1 MSAFDKVIGYES
13 IKSEL
18 LQICDMIKNREI
30 FEKLGAKLP
39 QGILLSGDPGLGKT
53 LMAKCFIE
61 ESGLPS
67 FVIRRNKGNDDFVGE
82 ITDTFRKAKEN
93 APAIVFLDD
102 MDKFANEDDH
112 HRDAEEYVAVQAGI
126 DEVKNC
132 DVFVLATVNEELKLP
147 RSLTRAGRF
156 DRKIEVECP
165 SSNDARKIIEYY
177 LRDKQISA
185 DVDMNDLC
193 SMISYN
199 SCAELE
205 SILNEAAIYAAHARK
220 DCIEMDDLIRAV
232 LRTQYNS
239 PDNYTETS
247 EEDRKKT
254 ALHEAGHL
262 VASEVLEPGSIGLVS
277 LKARGRGG
285 LGGFVHRCKSSR
297 RRTYDT
303 LISLAGKA
311 AVELYYAETCASGCQ
326 SDIHRAYDNIRH
338 AISQSGTNGLGMIE
352 VSNRNFNDPSESMNS
367 RNEAV
372 VHAELERYMFKT
384 KDILLKNREF
394 LEKAAKELVKKETLL
409 YSDIQRIRNSVKIT
423 GTGQG
428 ILGI

>member
-13 IKSEL
+13 IKNEL
-18 LQICDMIKNREI
+18 LQICDMIHNRETY
-30 FEKLGAKLP
+30 ERLGARLP

-61 ESGLPS
+61 ESGRPS
-67 FVIRRNKGNDDFVGE
+67 FLIRRNKGNDDFVGE
-82 ITDTFRKAKEN
+82 ITETFRKAKES
-93 APAIVFLDD
+93 APSIVFLDD
-102 MDKFANEDDH
+102 MDKFANEDDR

-132 DVFVLATVNEELKLP
+132 DVFVLATVNERFKLP
-147 RSLTRAGRF
+147 GSLTRAGRF

-165 SSNDARKIIEYY
+165 TARDAREIIEYY
-177 LRDKQISA
+177 LRDKQIA
-185 DVDMNDLC
+185 ENVDMDDLC

-220 DCIEMDDLIRAV
+220 DCVEMDDLIRAV
-232 LRTQYNS
+232 LRTQYHS

-247 EEDRKKT
+247 EDSKKRT

-262 VASEVLEPGSIGLVS
+262 VVSEVLDPGSIGLAS
-277 LKARGRGG
+277 LRTRGRDG
-285 LGGFVHRCKSSR
+285 LGGFVHRCKPSVR
-297 RRTYDT
+297 RAYDI

-326 SDIHRAYDNIRH
+326 SDIRRAYENIRY
-338 AISQSGTNGLGMIE
+338 AISASGTTGFGMIE
-352 VSNRNFNDPSESMNS
+352 VSNHDFREPSESMNS

-372 VHAELERYMFKT
+372 VQAELERYMFKAR
-384 KDILLKNREF
+384 DILLKNRDF
-394 LEKAAKELVKKETLL
+394 LEKTAEELVKKETLL
-409 YSDIQRIRNSVKIT
+409 YSDIQRIRKSVKIT
-423 GTGQG
+423 PLGEG